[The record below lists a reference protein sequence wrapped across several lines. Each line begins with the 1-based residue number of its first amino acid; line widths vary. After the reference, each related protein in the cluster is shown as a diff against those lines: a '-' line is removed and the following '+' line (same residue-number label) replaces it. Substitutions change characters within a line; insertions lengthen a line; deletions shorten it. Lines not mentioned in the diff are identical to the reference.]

1 MVFISCISISLR
13 PENYLETTQAHLEEI
28 TGTFTLI
35 LYGANHINDLETLAI
50 MDREGDNIKF
60 QPHAPE
66 FLYRVKRGIAAGE
79 ALKESIKFIS
89 WHNSFHHY
97 EINKIMD
104 KENNILGYEV
114 RPIYEPL
121 AFGISDVLDVNY
133 IIEEGYVRIFI
144 RLMPSVERMLYNDEK
159 KNE

>member
-1 MVFISCISISLR
+1 MPLH
-13 PENYLETTQAHLEEI
+13 PEKHLSTTLTHSEEI

-35 LYGANHINDLETLAI
+35 LYGANHINDLETIAI

-60 QPHAPE
+60 QPYAPE
-66 FLYRVKRGIAAGE
+66 FLYRVKNNIPAEE

-89 WHNSFHHY
+89 RHNSFHHY

-104 KENNILGYEV
+104 KGNNVLGYEV

-121 AFGISDVLDVNY
+121 AFGIADVLDVDY
-133 IIEEGYVRIFI
+133 ILDEGYVKIYI
-144 RLMPSVERMLYNDEK
+144 RLIPSVERMLYNEEEK
-159 KNE
+159 PDK